1 MNLDRCLLF
10 SWLEEDNIQKAYF
23 RVRPLLTLE
32 GDVRSEAEALWPNE
46 GCLRIVP
53 DRNEQH
59 TFKVRMRTLGSFCV
73 VDLRG
78 QPADAGKIRTNKNF
92 RPDKGEVNQYILY
105 SDTVYA
111 LPEHT
116 FYEIVEGTAEGF
128 AEAVKKAVTPL
139 FYIRE
144 GDTLYGPVR
153 REAPARPDPAAEA
166 AGTLFEV
173 PCPDGVKRAILCMSD
188 EPARAAKAEEA
199 AHPAAPAIVT
209 EKPAEPAEVMAE
221 EPRAVDAPAETSPAD
236 EAPKAAEAAGPA
248 KEEAALPIGESLQIL
263 DKTKGFEETIR
274 TLDKPLSKDANLLR
288 QPVQAEK
295 PLAPAPVKTGEL
307 NGTPLIRTPLR
318 TAVPQAKNR
327 VQEVVS
333 SQLAVGKYEPPVQNL
348 PAGAAMRPVANPV
361 ETACASLRKA
371 WNATDAHD
379 QLLDCILS
387 LDGLRGKLEPRLLGG
402 ASTTI
407 MQHVLQGRLDDLE
420 AERLTA
426 LCELDRAHRDLDA
439 YKEELITG
447 MKGRLTRETAQ
458 LESDRSAC
466 QAHVDALKKEIGAL
480 TAQRDELIRRVEE
493 LQQSQ
498 GPAAIAKLFAD
509 AQMYLPMQGAALR
522 MSPVSGNDV
531 AAEEMIGRLMNACQ
545 ASGLPIS
552 RNHAIAALTLL
563 ALCRRVG
570 IVTPTAAPLATLMGN
585 IMDAFGW
592 RSGYAHQV
600 SADQRPVVAACP
612 AQSTPAVLM
621 TSIPSYAAV
630 PGMSKV
636 TFGRNVPALIRN
648 AAYDA
653 CQWPVIALPAL
664 PYVPECP
671 VQGKPVS
678 AESLKAMLAE
688 TAAKDEDITAV
699 LNPVLKAAL
708 PLSGAAR
715 KEMFRFVAACAARME
730 GGLPV
735 AVDWAILLWIVP
747 ALERGSRNYQA
758 VRALLDEYPL
768 SLAAM

>member
-23 RVRPLLTLE
+23 RVRPLLTVE
-32 GDVRSEAEALWPNE
+32 GDVRAEAETLWPNE

-73 VDLRG
+73 VDLRD
-78 QPADAGKIRTNKNF
+78 QPADAGKIRTNKNY

-111 LPEHT
+111 LPENT
-116 FYEIVEGTAEGF
+116 FYQIVEGTADDY
-128 AEAVKKAVTPL
+128 AAACASAVTPL
-139 FYIRE
+139 FYIRQD
-144 GDTLYGPVR
+144 DTLYGPVR
-153 REAPARPDPAAEA
+153 KESPARPEPAAEA
-166 AGTLFEV
+166 AGMLFEV
-173 PCPDGVKRAILCMSD
+173 PCPDGVTRAILCMED
-188 EPARAAKAEEA
+188 EPAKESKPEKAAET
-199 AHPAAPAIVT
+199 AAPAP
-209 EKPAEPAEVMAE
+209 EAEAAAPAEAPAAKEEPAPAPEAPAAQEEPQAE
-221 EPRAVDAPAETSPAD
+221 EPA
-236 EAPKAAEAAGPA
+236 PA
-248 KEEAALPIGESLQIL
+248 KEEALPIGESLQIL
-263 DKTKGFEETIR
+263 DESKGFEETIR
-274 TLDKPLSKDANLLR
+274 TLDKGVSKNANLLR
-288 QPVQAEK
+288 QPVQVAK
-295 PLAPAPVKTGEL
+295 PLPPMPAKTGEL
-307 NGTPLIRTPLR
+307 SGTPLIRTPLR

-333 SQLAVGKYEPPVQNL
+333 SQLAVGKYEPPAQNL
-348 PAGAAMRPVANPV
+348 PTGMAMRPVSNPV
-361 ETACASLRKA
+361 ENACASLRKA

-407 MQHVLQGRLDDLE
+407 MQHVLQGKLQDLE

-426 LCELDRAHRDLDA
+426 LCELDRARRDVDA
-439 YKEELITG
+439 YKDEVISG
-447 MKGRLTRETAQ
+447 VKGRLTRETAK

-466 QAHVDALKKEIGAL
+466 QAHVDALKKEIAAL
-480 TAQRDELIRRVEE
+480 TAQRDELIRRVDE

-509 AQMYLPMQGAALR
+509 AQMYLPMQGTALR
-522 MSPVSGNDV
+522 MSPVAGDDV
-531 AAEEMIGRLMNACQ
+531 TADEMISRLMNACQ
-545 ASGLPIS
+545 ASGLPIG
-552 RNHAIAALTLL
+552 RNHAIAALTLM

-570 IVTPTAAPLATLMGN
+570 VATPTAAPLATLMGN

-600 SADQRPVVAACP
+600 SADQRPVVAAAP
-612 AQSTPAVLM
+612 AQGTPAVLM
-621 TSIPSYAAV
+621 TSIPNYAAV

-636 TFGRNVPALIRN
+636 TFARNAPALIRN

-653 CQWPVIALPAL
+653 CQWPVLALPAL
-664 PYVPECP
+664 PYVPERHLA
-671 VQGKPVS
+671 GTPVS
-678 AESLKAMLAE
+678 ADSLKAMLAE
-688 TAAKDEDITAV
+688 TGARDEDITAV

-715 KEMFRFVAACAARME
+715 KEMYRFIAACAATME
-730 GGLPV
+730 GSLPV
-735 AVDWAILLWIVP
+735 AVDWAILMWIVP
-747 ALERGSRNYQA
+747 ALERGSRSYQA

-768 SLAAM
+768 SLAAL